1 MNKPSSPPN
10 PQKAA
15 DQNASTDSSKF
26 SEFGDAAK
34 EKLSA
39 AAHTAAESAGSAAR
53 ECSSHFVAEPAK
65 DLFSLFRDYARDKP
79 DVAAAWCFGLGVL
92 VGWKLRR

>member
-10 PQKAA
+10 PQAA
-15 DQNASTDSSKF
+15 TQSASQDSSKF
-26 SEFGDAAK
+26 SEYGDAAK

-53 ECSSHFVAEPAK
+53 ECGTHFVAEPAK